1 MNSEPLFSPCY
12 SLSSPQKQHSHFWR
26 ASWEETA
33 RCLCPCLWY
42 RKVQWV
48 RRGAEGTQVT
58 PQACWWRARTF
69 SGADPGGWGCGHR
82 SPGSC
87 LVLHWAA
94 AYSSSWLW
102 PCCSL
107 LSQSTFAKRQEGGL
121 GEWGAL
127 VFLKSKE
134 TQVYHK
140 PYKPASTFRSFKSF
154 LISLMYT
161 QLSIN
166 YIYAFSPMSS
176 DFFTFVS
183 SFPARVYI
191 FGVKR

>member
-1 MNSEPLFSPCY
+1 MTYKSPMGEKG
-12 SLSSPQKQHSHFWR
+12 S
-26 ASWEETA
+26 
-33 RCLCPCLWY
+33 
-42 RKVQWV
+42 
-48 RRGAEGTQVT
+48 RGGQVT

-69 SGADPGGWGCGHR
+69 SGADPVEWGCGHR

-107 LSQSTFAKRQEGGL
+107 LSQSTFAKRQKGGF

-134 TQVYHK
+134 TINPINLH
-140 PYKPASTFRSFKSF
+140 PNSDLSNLFWLASC
-154 LISLMYT
+154 IHSLVLT
-161 QLSIN
+161 IFN
-166 YIYAFSPMSS
+166 YAFFPVSS
-176 DFFTFVS
+176 DFLTFVS

-191 FGVKR
+191 FGVKKYSSYSL